1 MIIKLNS
8 FLKSRELTYSTENML
23 TITDLEFL
31 EKNKIEK
38 DIIFIGDFFKV
49 DDIIEL
55 NATIRYT
62 YKEVCARCLKEFMNT
77 IETQFTAF
85 ITDNEVED
93 DDSEKINIIIHD
105 NSIDIDEA
113 IKQVIYLS
121 IPMKSLCSEN
131 CKGICPTCGANL
143 NIEEC
148 DCENNSIDPR
158 LEELK
163 KLLKE

>member
-1 MIIKLNS
+1 MIINLSS
-8 FLKSRELTYSTENML
+8 FFKSGELTYSIEKML

-31 EKNKIEK
+31 KKNKIEK
-38 DIIFIGDFFKV
+38 DIMFKGDFFKV
-49 DDIIEL
+49 DDSIEL

-77 IETQFTAF
+77 IETQFTAC

-93 DDSEKINIIIHD
+93 SEEINIILHD
-105 NSIDIDEA
+105 NSIDIDKA

-121 IPMKSLCSEN
+121 IPMKSLCSED
-131 CKGICPTCGANL
+131 CKGICPKCGANL

-163 KLLKE
+163 KLLKD